1 MSARGAVRLARPDDA
16 EPLCLLN
23 ARFNGA
29 GLCTAAQVR
38 AALACPGSE
47 VVAVCEL
54 DGTLAG
60 FACAQVKRSFCY
72 PRPTAEITELFVDA
86 PFRRQGIARRLL
98 AFLEAH
104 CMQGARRRRL
114 HAADRRRQRA
124 RAGALPCDGLPRRG
138 RARLC
143 QAGEPLKMASGPA
156 CHSLPG
162 SV

>member
-86 PFRRQGIARRLL
+86 PFRRQDIARRLL

-104 CMQGARRRRL
+104 CMQAHGVDGFTLLTGADNAPAQAL
-114 HAADRRRQRA
+114 YRA
-124 RAGALPCDGLPRRG
+124 MGYRAEDE
-138 RARLC
+138 RAF
-143 QAGEPLKMASGPA
+143 AKPA
-156 CHSLPG
+156 NR
-162 SV
+162 

>member
-23 ARFNGA
+23 ARFNGV
-29 GLCTAAQVR
+29 GVCTAAQVR

-104 CMQGARRRRL
+104 CMQVHGVDGFTLLTGTDNAPAQAL
-114 HAADRRRQRA
+114 YRA
-124 RAGALPCDGLPRRG
+124 TGYRAEDE
-138 RARLC
+138 RAF
-143 QAGEPLKMASGPA
+143 AKPA
-156 CHSLPG
+156 NR
-162 SV
+162 